1 MKYLPGVF
9 SSSAFSPLV
18 EFPGDKINVEPVCKI
33 MEGTFAVFWWQ
44 VDMNMGVLGNWLGIT
59 NDRKVEQYKESAHC
73 MLASLYR

>member
-9 SSSAFSPLV
+9 SSSAFSPFV
-18 EFPGDKINVEPVCKI
+18 EFPADKINVEPIWKI

-59 NDRKVEQYKESAHC
+59 NDRKVEQYKERAHC